1 MDLNGKCVLLG
12 VSGGIAA
19 YKMANVASALR
30 KLGADV
36 EVIMTKNATQ
46 FITPVTFETL
56 TGHKCMVDT
65 FDRDFKFEV
74 THISL
79 AKKADVI
86 LVAPA
91 TANVIAKMAHGIA
104 DDMLTTTVLAAKCP
118 KLVSPAMNTGM
129 LENPATQ
136 ENLRLLKARGMRIVE
151 ADSGLLACGDVG
163 KGRLAP
169 LDVIEDE
176 IEQALITEKPL
187 AGLKVLVSA
196 GPTQEA
202 LDPVR
207 YLTNHSSGKMGYAI
221 AKAAR
226 NWGAEVTLVHGPTA
240 LPALRGVEDQP
251 VTSAQAMAEA
261 VFSRASESDLIIKA
275 AAVADYTPVET
286 ASEKIKKT
294 DGEFQLTLKRT
305 QDILKAVGE
314 RKRSDQVLC
323 GFAMETE
330 QLLARARTK
339 LASKH
344 ADLIVA
350 NDLRESGAGF
360 GIDTNRVTVITAQG
374 EETLPLMR
382 KEDLA
387 YELLKRCL
395 VILKEKREK

>member
-1 MDLNGKCVLLG
+1 MKKTVILG
-12 VSGGIAA
+12 VTGGIAA
-19 YKMANVASALR
+19 YKAAQLTSDL
-30 KLGADV
+30 KKKDLDV
-36 EVIMTKNATQ
+36 HVIMTRNATE
-46 FITPVTFETL
+46 FVSPLTFETL
-56 TGHKCMVDT
+56 SGHRVSVDT
-65 FDRDFKFEV
+65 FDRNFEYNV
-74 THISL
+74 QHVSL
-79 AKKADVI
+79 AKQADVFVI
-86 LVAPA
+86 ASA
-91 TANVIAKMAHGIA
+91 TANVIAKLAQGLA
-104 DDMLTTTVLAAKCP
+104 DDMLTTTFLACSCTKIIC
-118 KLVSPAMNTGM
+118 PAMNTGM
-129 LENPATQ
+129 LENPVTQ
-136 ENLRLLKARGMRIVE
+136 ENLQLLKARGMRIVE

-169 LDVIEDE
+169 LAVIEDE
-176 IEQALITEKPL
+176 IEQALIKEKPL
-187 AGLKVLVSA
+187 AGLKVLVTA

-226 NWGAEVTLVHGPTA
+226 NWGAKVALVHGPTA

-251 VTSAQAMAEA
+251 VTSAQSMAEA

-314 RKRSDQVLC
+314 RKRDDQVLC

-330 QLLARARTK
+330 QLLTRARTK

-360 GIDTNRVTVITAQG
+360 GIDTNRVTVITASG

-395 VILKEKREK
+395 AILKEKREK

>member
-1 MDLNGKCVLLG
+1 MLKGKNVLLCVTG
-12 VSGGIAA
+12 SIAA
-19 YKMANVASALR
+19 YKIAELASRLVKKHCNV
-30 KLGADV
+30 D
-36 EVIMTKNATQ
+36 VIMTKNATN
-46 FITPVTFETL
+46 FINPITFETL
-56 TGHKCMVDT
+56 TGNKCIVDT
-65 FDRDFKFEV
+65 FDRNFQFNVEHV
-74 THISL
+74 SL
-79 AKKADVI
+79 AKKADCVM
-86 LVAPA
+86 VAPA
-91 TANVIAKMAHGIA
+91 SADIIGKMANGIA
-104 DDMLTTTVLAAKCP
+104 DDMLTTTVLACRCKIM
-118 KLVSPAMNTGM
+118 VSPAMNTNMYDNAIVQDNIKKLAHYGM
-129 LENPATQ
+129 EIIEP
-136 ENLRLLKARGMRIVE
+136 
-151 ADSGLLACGDVG
+151 DSGYLACGDTG
-163 KGRLAP
+163 KGKMPSPEVLEWYILR
-169 LDVIEDE
+169 E
-176 IEQALITEKPL
+176 IAKKKDMKGMNVCVT
-187 AGLKVLVSA
+187 A
-196 GPTQEA
+196 GPTREII
-202 LDPVR
+202 DPVR
-207 YLTNHSSGKMGYAI
+207 FISNNSTGKMGYAI

>member
-1 MDLNGKCVLLG
+1 MKKTVILG
-12 VSGGIAA
+12 VTGGIAA
-19 YKMANVASALR
+19 YKAAQLTSDL
-30 KLGADV
+30 KKKDLDV
-36 EVIMTKNATQ
+36 HVIMTRNATE
-46 FITPVTFETL
+46 FVSPLTFETL
-56 TGHKCMVDT
+56 SGHRVSVDT
-65 FDRDFKFEV
+65 FDRNFEYNV
-74 THISL
+74 QHVSL
-79 AKKADVI
+79 AKQADVFVI
-86 LVAPA
+86 APA
-91 TANVIAKMAHGIA
+91 TANVIAKLAQGLA
-104 DDMLTTTVLAAKCP
+104 DDMLTTTFLACSCTKIIC
-118 KLVSPAMNTGM
+118 PAMNTGM
-129 LENPATQ
+129 LENPVTQ
-136 ENLRLLKARGMRIVE
+136 ENLQLLKARGMRIVE

-169 LDVIEDE
+169 LAVIEDE
-176 IEQALITEKPL
+176 IEQALIKEKPL
-187 AGLKVLVSA
+187 ARLKVLVTA

-226 NWGAEVTLVHGPTA
+226 NWGAKVALVHGPTA

-251 VTSAQAMAEA
+251 VTSAQSMAEA

-314 RKRSDQVLC
+314 RKRDDQVLC

-330 QLLARARTK
+330 QLLTRARTK

-360 GIDTNRVTVITAQG
+360 GIDTNRVTVITASG

-395 VILKEKREK
+395 AILKEKREK

>member
-1 MDLNGKCVLLG
+1 MKKTVILG
-12 VSGGIAA
+12 VTGGIAA
-19 YKMANVASALR
+19 YKAAQLTSDL
-30 KLGADV
+30 KKKDLDV
-36 EVIMTKNATQ
+36 HVIMTRNATE
-46 FITPVTFETL
+46 FVSPLTFETL
-56 TGHKCMVDT
+56 SGHRVSVDT
-65 FDRDFKFEV
+65 FDRNFEYNV
-74 THISL
+74 QHVSL
-79 AKKADVI
+79 AKQADVFVI
-86 LVAPA
+86 APA
-91 TANVIAKMAHGIA
+91 TANVIAKLAQGLA
-104 DDMLTTTVLAAKCP
+104 DDMLTTTFLACSCTKIIC
-118 KLVSPAMNTGM
+118 PAMNTGM
-129 LENPATQ
+129 LENPVTQ
-136 ENLRLLKARGMRIVE
+136 ENLQLLKARGMRIVE

-169 LDVIEDE
+169 LAVIEDE
-176 IEQALITEKPL
+176 IEQALIKEKPL
-187 AGLKVLVSA
+187 AGLKVLVTA

-226 NWGAEVTLVHGPTA
+226 NWGAKVALVHGPTA

-251 VTSAQAMAEA
+251 VTSAQSMAEA

-314 RKRSDQVLC
+314 RKRDDQVLC

-360 GIDTNRVTVITAQG
+360 GIDTNRVTVITASG

-395 VILKEKREK
+395 AILKEKREK

>member
-1 MDLNGKCVLLG
+1 MKKTVILG
-12 VSGGIAA
+12 VTGGIAA
-19 YKMANVASALR
+19 YKAAQLTSDL
-30 KLGADV
+30 KKKDLDV
-36 EVIMTKNATQ
+36 HVIMTRNATE
-46 FITPVTFETL
+46 FVSPLTFETL
-56 TGHKCMVDT
+56 SGHRVSVDT
-65 FDRDFKFEV
+65 FDRNFEYNV
-74 THISL
+74 QHVSL
-79 AKKADVI
+79 AKQADVFVI
-86 LVAPA
+86 APA
-91 TANVIAKMAHGIA
+91 TANVIAKLAQGLA
-104 DDMLTTTVLAAKCP
+104 DDMLTTTFLACSCTKIIC
-118 KLVSPAMNTGM
+118 PAMNTGM
-129 LENPATQ
+129 LENPVTQ
-136 ENLRLLKARGMRIVE
+136 ENLQLLKARGMRIVE

-169 LDVIEDE
+169 LAVIEDE
-176 IEQALITEKPL
+176 IEQALIKEKPL
-187 AGLKVLVSA
+187 AGLKVLVTA

-226 NWGAEVTLVHGPTA
+226 NWGAKVALVHGPTA

-251 VTSAQAMAEA
+251 VTSAQSMAEA

-314 RKRSDQVLC
+314 RKRDDQVLC

-330 QLLARARTK
+330 QLLTRARTK

-344 ADLIVA
+344 GRSDR
-350 NDLRESGAGF
+350 RERICGKVEPALESIQTGS
-360 GIDTNRVTVITAQG
+360 Q
-374 EETLPLMR
+374 
-382 KEDLA
+382 
-387 YELLKRCL
+387 
-395 VILKEKREK
+395 

>member
-1 MDLNGKCVLLG
+1 MKKTVILG
-12 VSGGIAA
+12 VTGGIAA
-19 YKMANVASALR
+19 YKAAQLTSDLKKMDL
-30 KLGADV
+30 DV
-36 EVIMTKNATQ
+36 HVIMTRNATE
-46 FITPVTFETL
+46 FVSPLTFETL
-56 TGHKCMVDT
+56 SGHRVSVDT
-65 FDRDFKFEV
+65 FDRNFEYHV
-74 THISL
+74 QHVSL
-79 AKKADVI
+79 AKQADVFVI
-86 LVAPA
+86 APA
-91 TANVIAKMAHGIA
+91 TANVIAKLAHGLA
-104 DDMLTTTVLAAKCP
+104 DDMLTTTFLACSCTKIIC
-118 KLVSPAMNTGM
+118 PAMNTGM

-136 ENLRLLKARGMRIVE
+136 ENLRLLKAHGMRIVE

-169 LDVIEDE
+169 LAVIEDE
-176 IEQALITEKPL
+176 IEQALIKEKPL
-187 AGLKVLVSA
+187 AGLKVLVTA
-196 GPTQEA
+196 GPTREA

-226 NWGAEVTLVHGPTA
+226 NWGAKVTLVHGPTA

-251 VTSAQAMAEA
+251 VTSAQSMAEA

-275 AAVADYTPVET
+275 AAMADYTPVET
-286 ASEKIKKT
+286 ASEKI
-294 DGEFQLTLKRT
+294 
-305 QDILKAVGE
+305 ILKAVGE
-314 RKRSDQVLC
+314 RKRDDQVLC

-360 GIDTNRVTVITAQG
+360 GIDTNRVTVITASG

-387 YELLKRCL
+387 YELLERCL
-395 VILKEKREK
+395 AILKEKREK

>member
-1 MDLNGKCVLLG
+1 MKKTVILG
-12 VSGGIAA
+12 VTGGIAA
-19 YKMANVASALR
+19 YKAAQLTSDL
-30 KLGADV
+30 KKKDLDV
-36 EVIMTKNATQ
+36 HVIMTRNATE
-46 FITPVTFETL
+46 FVSPLTFETL
-56 TGHKCMVDT
+56 SGHRVSVAT
-65 FDRDFKFEV
+65 FDRNFEYNV
-74 THISL
+74 QHVSL
-79 AKKADVI
+79 AKQADVFVI
-86 LVAPA
+86 APA
-91 TANVIAKMAHGIA
+91 TANVIAKLAQGLA
-104 DDMLTTTVLAAKCP
+104 DDMLTTTFLACSCTKIIC
-118 KLVSPAMNTGM
+118 PAMNTGM
-129 LENPATQ
+129 LENPVTQ
-136 ENLRLLKARGMRIVE
+136 ENLQLLKARGMRIVE

-169 LDVIEDE
+169 LAVIEDE
-176 IEQALITEKPL
+176 IEQALIKEKPL
-187 AGLKVLVSA
+187 AGLKVLVTA

-226 NWGAEVTLVHGPTA
+226 NWGAKVALVHGPTA

-251 VTSAQAMAEA
+251 VTSAQSMAEA

-305 QDILKAVGE
+305 QDILKAVVE
-314 RKRSDQVLC
+314 RKRDDQVLC

-330 QLLARARTK
+330 QLLTRARTK

-360 GIDTNRVTVITAQG
+360 GIDTNRVTVITASG

-395 VILKEKREK
+395 AILKEKREK

>member
-1 MDLNGKCVLLG
+1 MKKTVILG
-12 VSGGIAA
+12 VTGGIAA
-19 YKMANVASALR
+19 YKAAQLTSDL
-30 KLGADV
+30 KKKDLDV
-36 EVIMTKNATQ
+36 HVIMTRNATE
-46 FITPVTFETL
+46 FVSPLTFDTL
-56 TGHKCMVDT
+56 SGHRVSVDT
-65 FDRDFKFEV
+65 FDRNFEYNV
-74 THISL
+74 QHVSL
-79 AKKADVI
+79 AKQADVFVI
-86 LVAPA
+86 APA
-91 TANVIAKMAHGIA
+91 TANVIAKLAQGLA
-104 DDMLTTTVLAAKCP
+104 DDMLTTTFLACSCTKIIC
-118 KLVSPAMNTGM
+118 PAMNTGM
-129 LENPATQ
+129 LENPVTQ
-136 ENLRLLKARGMRIVE
+136 ENLQLLKARGMRIVE

-169 LDVIEDE
+169 LAVIEDE
-176 IEQALITEKPL
+176 IEQALIKEKPL
-187 AGLKVLVSA
+187 AGLKVLVTA

-226 NWGAEVTLVHGPTA
+226 NWGAKVALVHGPTA

-251 VTSAQAMAEA
+251 VTSAQSMAEA

-314 RKRSDQVLC
+314 RKRDDQVLC

-330 QLLARARTK
+330 QLLTRARTK

-360 GIDTNRVTVITAQG
+360 GIDTNRVTVITASG

-395 VILKEKREK
+395 AILKEKREK

>member
-1 MDLNGKCVLLG
+1 MKKTVILG
-12 VSGGIAA
+12 VTGGIAA
-19 YKMANVASALR
+19 YKAAQLTSDLKKR
-30 KLGADV
+30 DLDV
-36 EVIMTKNATQ
+36 HVIMTRNATE
-46 FITPVTFETL
+46 FVSPLTFETL
-56 TGHKCMVDT
+56 SGHRVSVDT
-65 FDRDFKFEV
+65 FDRNFEYHV
-74 THISL
+74 QHVSL
-79 AKKADVI
+79 AKQADVFVI
-86 LVAPA
+86 APA
-91 TANVIAKMAHGIA
+91 TANVIAKLAHGLA
-104 DDMLTTTVLAAKCP
+104 DDMLTTTFLAC
-118 KLVSPAMNTGM
+118 SCTIICPAMNTGM

>member
-1 MDLNGKCVLLG
+1 MKKTVILG
-12 VSGGIAA
+12 VTGGIAA
-19 YKMANVASALR
+19 YKAAQLTSDLKKMDL
-30 KLGADV
+30 DV
-36 EVIMTKNATQ
+36 HVIMTRNATE
-46 FITPVTFETL
+46 FVSPLTFETL
-56 TGHKCMVDT
+56 SGHRVSVDT
-65 FDRDFKFEV
+65 FDRNFEYHV
-74 THISL
+74 QHVSL
-79 AKKADVI
+79 AKQADVFVI
-86 LVAPA
+86 APA
-91 TANVIAKMAHGIA
+91 TANVIAKLAHGLA
-104 DDMLTTTVLAAKCP
+104 DDMLTTTFLACSCTKIIC
-118 KLVSPAMNTGM
+118 PAMNTGM

-136 ENLRLLKARGMRIVE
+136 ENLRLLKAHGMRIVE

-169 LDVIEDE
+169 LAVIEDE
-176 IEQALITEKPL
+176 IEQALIKEKPL
-187 AGLKVLVSA
+187 AGLKVLVTA
-196 GPTQEA
+196 GPTREA

-226 NWGAEVTLVHGPTA
+226 NWGAKVTLVHGPTA

-251 VTSAQAMAEA
+251 VTSAQSMAEA

-314 RKRSDQVLC
+314 RKRDDQVLC

-350 NDLRESGAGF
+350 NDLRENGAGF
-360 GIDTNRVTVITAQG
+360 GIDTNRVTVITASG

-387 YELLKRCL
+387 YELLERCL
-395 VILKEKREK
+395 AILKEKREK

>member
-1 MDLNGKCVLLG
+1 
-12 VSGGIAA
+12 
-19 YKMANVASALR
+19 
-30 KLGADV
+30 
-36 EVIMTKNATQ
+36 
-46 FITPVTFETL
+46 
-56 TGHKCMVDT
+56 
-65 FDRDFKFEV
+65 
-74 THISL
+74 
-79 AKKADVI
+79 
-86 LVAPA
+86 
-91 TANVIAKMAHGIA
+91 
-104 DDMLTTTVLAAKCP
+104 
-118 KLVSPAMNTGM
+118 
-129 LENPATQ
+129 
-136 ENLRLLKARGMRIVE
+136 
-151 ADSGLLACGDVG
+151 
-163 KGRLAP
+163 
-169 LDVIEDE
+169 VIEDE
-176 IEQALITEKPL
+176 IEQALIKEKPL
-187 AGLKVLVSA
+187 AGLKVLVTA

-226 NWGAEVTLVHGPTA
+226 NWGAKVALVHGPTA

-251 VTSAQAMAEA
+251 VTSAQSMAEA

-314 RKRSDQVLC
+314 RKRDDQVLC

-330 QLLARARTK
+330 QLLTRARTK

-360 GIDTNRVTVITAQG
+360 GIDTNRVTVITASG

-395 VILKEKREK
+395 AILKEKREK